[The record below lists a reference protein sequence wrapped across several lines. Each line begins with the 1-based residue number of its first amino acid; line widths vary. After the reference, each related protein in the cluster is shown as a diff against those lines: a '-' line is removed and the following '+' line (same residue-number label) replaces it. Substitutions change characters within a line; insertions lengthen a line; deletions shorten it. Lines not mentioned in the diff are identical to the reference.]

1 MSTIP
6 TVITDLLKEAGL
18 SAQQSCWQL
27 PQNKNVWIV
36 NHKSLEKLA
45 AMKNI
50 RYTDC
55 KVELADSTNN
65 AYAVSVIGHLGDRSE
80 WSIGEASAGNVRG
93 AGAYYFAMAEKRA
106 KDRVILKLLGLHA
119 DVYSEEEADEFKDT
133 KPQGSDLL
141 IEHNAAARENWV
153 SIAYIKGYMA
163 KGDWAAAAE
172 AYAEI
177 PMEHRELLNIAPS
190 KGGMWTTDERKLLRP
205 DGEVQRILT
214 NELKTQAEQAA

>member
-18 SAQQSCWQL
+18 SAQQACWQL

-45 AMKNI
+45 AMKDI

-80 WSIGEASAGNVRG
+80 WSIGEASAGNVKG

-119 DVYSEEEADEFKDT
+119 DVYSEEEADDFKDAEPT
-133 KPQGSDLL
+133 EDSKLL
-141 IEHNAAARENWV
+141 PHNNAARENWK
-153 SIAYIKGYMA
+153 SIAYMKKYMELE
-163 KGDWAAAAE
+163 DWVAAAQ

-177 PMEHRELLNIAPS
+177 SMEDRELLNIAPS
-190 KGGMWTTDERKLLRP
+190 KGGIWTTAERDALKAH
-205 DGEVQRILT
+205 GQVQQILT
-214 NELKTQAEQAA
+214 QELRENAA

>member
-18 SAQQSCWQL
+18 SAQQACWQL

-80 WSIGEASAGNVRG
+80 WSIGEASSGNVRG
-93 AGAYYFAMAEKRA
+93 SGAYYFAMAEKRA

-119 DVYSEEEADEFKDT
+119 DVYSEEEADDFKDA
-133 KPQGSDLL
+133 KPVGDDLL
-141 IEHNAAARENWV
+141 IEHNAIARDNWV

-177 PMEHRELLNIAPS
+177 PKEHRDILNIAPS

-214 NELKTQAEQAA
+214 QELRENAA